1 MGIFELLNTLF
12 ILSSLAVIASEY
24 VSKYTKVSGTL
35 SQIQSWVISIVIGVI
50 CAWLDFGIFDGTTTK
65 GGVLYGVLIGLIS
78 NGIFDMSFV
87 KTILEKIGARTKKVI

>member
-12 ILSSLAVIASEY
+12 ILGSLAVIASEY
-24 VSKYTKVSGTL
+24 ASKYTKVSGTL
-35 SQIQSWVISIVIGVI
+35 AQIQSWAISIIIGVF

-65 GGVLYGVLIGLIS
+65 GGVLYGILIGLIS

-87 KTILEKIGARTKKVI
+87 KKILEMIGARAKKFS